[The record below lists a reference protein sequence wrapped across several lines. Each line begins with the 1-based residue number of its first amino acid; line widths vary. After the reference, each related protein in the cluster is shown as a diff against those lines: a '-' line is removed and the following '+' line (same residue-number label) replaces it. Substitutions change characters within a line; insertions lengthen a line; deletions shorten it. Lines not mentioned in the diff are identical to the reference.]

1 MQEPADRTP
10 GQTRANTGAAPVA
23 RRDPPGTRTARAL
36 PAGPPTAASA
46 VGSGPPIPETPQS
59 PELHTRSAP
68 EVIVRST
75 VGTKAHPARA
85 ALVTVRENRTG
96 PPATSAAAPT
106 AVTAVRR
113 TDPGAQIRGD
123 VGGLPA
129 DDGTGAASDAEA
141 DPGADADPD
150 AGRGGGDVRPGPDAP
165 GVAGDPAGEP
175 DDDADDS
182 VGDSVGGGV
191 DRGVDGGRVGDRDGA
206 AASGPAAA
214 GVPAGPDGAAVAPR
228 SPEAGEAPGVAEVAE
243 VPGAVVVL
251 AVPLSA
257 PSRIPTTVVTA
268 TTVRTVRR
276 RRRYTPREVTTRAR

>member
-23 RRDPPGTRTARAL
+23 SRDPPGTRTERAV
-36 PAGPPTAASA
+36 PPGPPTAGSA
-46 VGSGPPIPETPQS
+46 VGSGPPIPETAQF

-75 VGTKAHPARA
+75 VGTKAHPARV

-96 PPATSAAAPT
+96 APATSAAAPT

-113 TDPGAQIRGD
+113 TDPGAQVRGD
-123 VGGLPA
+123 VGGLPG
-129 DDGTGAASDAEA
+129 DDGTGAVSDADADA
-141 DPGADADPD
+141 DPGADSAAD
-150 AGRGGGDVRPGPDAP
+150 AGRVGGDVRPGPDAP
-165 GVAGDPAGEP
+165 AVAGDPEGEP
-175 DDDADDS
+175 GDDADCS
-182 VGDSVGGGV
+182 LGASV
-191 DRGVDGGRVGDRDGA
+191 DRGVDGG
-206 AASGPAAA
+206 
-214 GVPAGPDGAAVAPR
+214 
-228 SPEAGEAPGVAEVAE
+228 GVAEAAE